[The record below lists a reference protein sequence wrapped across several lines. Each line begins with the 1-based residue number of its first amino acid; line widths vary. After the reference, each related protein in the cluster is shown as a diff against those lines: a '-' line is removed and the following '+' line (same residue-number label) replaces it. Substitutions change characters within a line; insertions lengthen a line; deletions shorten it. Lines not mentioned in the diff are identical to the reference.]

1 MAGTKV
7 WATGEVLTASTL
19 NGNFDKLPFASSAF
33 QYTQA
38 AALAPNVQ
46 ATVAVA
52 FPASRFSVAPI
63 VTVATNSPPYTA
75 YISAVTSGTVTVG
88 VRNNGSYTPPANAI
102 VTGFAV
108 QMTSGT
114 ATG

>member
-1 MAGTKV
+1 MAGTKT
-7 WATGEVLTASTL
+7 WSIGEVLTASDL
-19 NGNFDKLPFASSAF
+19 NGNFNKLPYASAAF
-33 QYTQA
+33 TFVQA

-46 ATVAVA
+46 ATLAVA
-52 FPASRFSVAPI
+52 FPAGRFSVAPI

-75 YISAVTSGTVTVG
+75 YISAITSGTVTVG

-108 QMTSGT
+108 QMTAGT
-114 ATG
+114 AAG